1 MTEYTNS
8 GSSERNDVLETA
20 NNNVENN
27 PLETAHNNVENNSTR
42 TDNHSN
48 YHGSVDITQYD
59 YGTSSARSL
68 NQESEN
74 IGNNV
79 GAQDTLDVG
88 DTYDGS
94 VEMTNYDKS
103 TSENAQP
110 DSGRQRVSVRLR
122 RQTEPSDHLEC
133 APHVPPIRSKIQRLS
148 LPVIPTQDQFHL
160 KPNRWSFQHTPSKS
174 KTRHSFRIERLT
186 SV

>member
-27 PLETAHNNVENNSTR
+27 STR
-42 TDNHSN
+42 TANHSN

-74 IGNNV
+74 IVNNV
-79 GAQDTLDVG
+79 DAQDTLDVG

-94 VEMTNYDKS
+94 VGITNYDES
-103 TSENAQP
+103 TTENAHP

-122 RQTEPSDHLEC
+122 RETEPSDHLEY
-133 APHVPPIRSKIQRLS
+133 APHAPRMWSKIQRLS
-148 LPVIPTQDQFHL
+148 LPVIPTQDQFNL
-160 KPNRWSFQHTPSKS
+160 KPNRWSFQHTPSNS

>member
-20 NNNVENN
+20 I
-27 PLETAHNNVENNSTR
+27 NNVENNSTK
-42 TDNHSN
+42 TANHNN

-59 YGTSSARSL
+59 YGTSSARCL

-74 IGNNV
+74 IVNNV
-79 GAQDTLDVG
+79 DAQDTLDAG
-88 DTYDGS
+88 ETYDGS
-94 VEMTNYDKS
+94 VGITNYDKS
-103 TSENAQP
+103 TTENAQP
-110 DSGRQRVSVRLR
+110 DSGRRRVSVRLR
-122 RQTEPSDHLEC
+122 RETEPSDHLEY
-133 APHVPPIRSKIQRLS
+133 APHAARMWSKIQRLS

-160 KPNRWSFQHTPSKS
+160 KPNRWSFQHTPSNS